1 MVSSGKITTQKL
13 SISLSDYITTTPA
26 KSVKVKVVLYAN
38 DKSEKTIYEG
48 SNMSNDTFSVNVE
61 GVGRQIYEVFVDGT
75 SVGTD
80 YIDF

>member
-1 MVSSGKITTQKL
+1 
-13 SISLSDYITTTPA
+13 
-26 KSVKVKVVLYAN
+26 
-38 DKSEKTIYEG
+38 
-48 SNMSNDTFSVNVE
+48 MSNDTFSVNVE